1 MHLATTIG
9 YGRMGICAWPPRLN
23 LGIISGCLPNGQ
35 AWAGMKHLA
44 TDPRSRMLVLEM
56 PDMLYAVILLYS
68 VTCFTCFC
76 SITNPSVLFLPS
88 WKGMIIASLF
98 L

>member
-56 PDMLYAVILLYS
+56 PDMLGKRQISRLDKWEKI
-68 VTCFTCFC
+68 C
-76 SITNPSVLFLPS
+76 SL
-88 WKGMIIASLF
+88 
-98 L
+98 

>member
-56 PDMLYAVILLYS
+56 PDMLYIWSLYTFSDLIKFKMLYS
-68 VTCFTCFC
+68 FRILQIGNWF
-76 SITNPSVLFLPS
+76 VLVE
-88 WKGMIIASLF
+88 I
-98 L
+98 

>member
-56 PDMLYAVILLYS
+56 PDMLKMLL
-68 VTCFTCFC
+68 
-76 SITNPSVLFLPS
+76 NQRRE
-88 WKGMIIASLF
+88 KHKMIIVVAC
-98 L
+98 